1 MIRFFRYLIFAVSL
15 FATTAYASA
24 DKYCNPKGT
33 KYDIH
38 IFAYTF
44 KDENGQK
51 RMARGLTELFKRF
64 QMGDRVKLY
73 VHNPSGYS
81 VPVDQCVPGCP
92 EQSFISGLFD
102 STCSAQVAKK
112 DRITFDQLY
121 AKSALST
128 LNKKGEPYDI
138 FLAIQNLSDV
148 YRGQKNPGTVV
159 AAISMV
165 PDGINPT
172 NRADFTAFYVT
183 KVPNLKLTSDFPPL
197 LVIGGSNSKEVYEFW
212 EDVFEK
218 TKKVKFNMKEFN

>member
-1 MIRFFRYLIFAVSL
+1 MKIAML
-15 FATTAYASA
+15 FAFIFLLIPSFGFAATG
-24 DKYCNPKGT
+24 KYCNQKGST
-33 KYDIH
+33 YDIH

-44 KDENGQK
+44 KEENSQK
-51 RMARGLTELFKRF
+51 RMARGLTDLFKRF
-64 QMGDRVKLY
+64 QTGDRVKLY
-73 VHNPSGYS
+73 VHNPGGYS
-81 VPVDQCVPGCP
+81 VPIDQCVPGCA
-92 EQSFISGLFD
+92 EQGFIGGLFD
-102 STCSAQVAKK
+102 SSCSAQVAKK
-112 DRITFDQLY
+112 DRVTFDQVY

-165 PDGINPT
+165 PDGVNPT
-172 NRADFTAFYVT
+172 NRADFTTFYVT

-197 LVIGGSNSKEVYEFW
+197 LVIGGSGTKEVYEFW

-218 TKKVKFNMKEFN
+218 LKKVKFNMKEFN

>member
-1 MIRFFRYLIFAVSL
+1 MKIAKLLAFVFLLFPSFVFA
-15 FATTAYASA
+15 ATG
-24 DKYCNPKGT
+24 KYCNQKGST
-33 KYDIH
+33 YDIH

-44 KDENGQK
+44 KEENSQK
-51 RMARGLTELFKRF
+51 RMARGLTDLFKRF
-64 QMGDRVKLY
+64 QTGDRVKLY
-73 VHNPSGYS
+73 VHNPNGYS
-81 VPVDQCVPGCP
+81 VPIDQCVPGCA
-92 EQSFISGLFD
+92 EQGFIGGLFD
-102 STCSAQVAKK
+102 SSCSAQVAKK
-112 DRITFDQLY
+112 DRVSFDQVY

-165 PDGINPT
+165 PDGVNPT
-172 NRADFTAFYVT
+172 NRADFTMFYVT

-197 LVIGGSNSKEVYEFW
+197 LVIGGSGTKEVYEFW

-218 TKKVKFNMKEFN
+218 LKKVKFNMKEFN

>member
-1 MIRFFRYLIFAVSL
+1 MKIAKL
-15 FATTAYASA
+15 FAYIFLLFPGLVFAATG
-24 DKYCNPKGT
+24 KYCNQKGAS
-33 KYDIH
+33 YDIH

-44 KDENGQK
+44 KEENGQK
-51 RMARGLTELFKRF
+51 RMARGLTDLFKRF
-64 QMGDRVKLY
+64 QTGDRVKLY

-81 VPVDQCVPGCP
+81 VPIDQCVPGCA
-92 EQSFISGLFD
+92 EQGFIGGLFD
-102 STCSAQVAKK
+102 SSCSAQVAKK
-112 DRITFDQLY
+112 DRVTFDQVY

-172 NRADFTAFYVT
+172 NRADFTTFFVT

-197 LVIGGSNSKEVYEFW
+197 LVIGGSGSKEVYEFW

>member
-1 MIRFFRYLIFAVSL
+1 MKIAKFFAFIFLLIPSFVFA
-15 FATTAYASA
+15 ATG
-24 DKYCNPKGT
+24 KYCNQKGST
-33 KYDIH
+33 YDIH

-44 KDENGQK
+44 KEENSQK
-51 RMARGLTELFKRF
+51 RMARGLTDLFKRF
-64 QMGDRVKLY
+64 QTGDRVKLY
-73 VHNPSGYS
+73 VHNPVGYS
-81 VPVDQCVPGCP
+81 VPIDQCVPGCA
-92 EQSFISGLFD
+92 EQGFIGGLFD
-102 STCSAQVAKK
+102 SSCSAQVAKK
-112 DRITFDQLY
+112 DRVIFDQVY

-172 NRADFTAFYVT
+172 NRADFTTFYVT

-197 LVIGGSNSKEVYEFW
+197 LVIGGSGTKEVYEFW

-218 TKKVKFNMKEFN
+218 LKKVKFNMKEFN